1 MLSKEYSLVNITYFF
16 LTCSAQ
22 EHEPCPFRIALHNET
37 LGVKCFLQI
46 ISDIAFYLSP
56 KSDLNIFALFFIYFV
71 ILYHDFCL
79 HLICIQF
86 Y

>member
-56 KSDLNIFALFFIYFV
+56 KSDLNILRFILH
-71 ILYHDFCL
+71 IFCHSL
-79 HLICIQF
+79 P
-86 Y
+86 